1 MMTNTSAD
9 YPLAFPPPPKKS
21 PSEARL
27 AYPPPPPAPATP
39 ATRAFPRPPDTV
51 LQYDE
56 HVVRDERA
64 AAVPTARF
72 DVDLRKRADL
82 PPELVAQVRAE
93 AEAAGYAAG
102 WAQGRREAQQASL
115 DQAER
120 DAQNVEDVM
129 AMQAIDVDRAIEGIA
144 AAARELERRAIPTV
158 LDIENTIAET
168 ALMVAEAVLGREVH
182 TATDP
187 GRDAIAR
194 ALSLAPE
201 QRPVTVRLNPVD
213 RMTIGLSD
221 GTTELVMD
229 GRPITLVDDPSL
241 KPGDAV
247 AVCDATTIDARLG
260 PALERVREVLGL

>member
-1 MMTNTSAD
+1 MTNSSD
-9 YPLAFPPPPKKS
+9 EYPLAFPPAPKKA
-21 PSEARL
+21 PGRARP
-27 AYPPPPPAPATP
+27 AFPPPPPAPVTP
-39 ATRAFPRPPDTV
+39 ATRAFPLPPDTV
-51 LQYDE
+51 VHFDE

-64 AAVPTARF
+64 AAVRTARF
-72 DVDLRKRADL
+72 DVDLRRRAAP

-102 WAQGRREAQQASL
+102 WAQGRREAQQAA
-115 DQAER
+115 QAQADR

-129 AMQAIDVDRAIEGIA
+129 AMQAIEVDRAIDGIV

-158 LDIENTIAET
+158 MDIENTITET
-168 ALMVAEAVLGREVH
+168 ALMIAEAVIAREVR
-182 TATDP
+182 TAAYP
-187 GRDAIAR
+187 GRDALAR
-194 ALSLAPE
+194 ALALAPE
-201 QRPVTVRLNPVD
+201 QRPVTVRLNPAD
-213 RMTIGLSD
+213 RMSIGLSD